1 MFGGDNMLRTILH
14 SDLNNF
20 YASVECLYDPSI
32 RNKPVA
38 VVGDVEKRHGIVL
51 AKNYTAK
58 AYGVKTG
65 EPVWEARQSCP
76 ELVLVPPS
84 YDRYLNFSKTA
95 REIYSEYTDRVENF
109 GLDECWLDVSESI
122 GLFGGGGQIA
132 DMIRERIKKELGITV
147 SVGVSFNKIFAKLG
161 SDMKKPDATTIIT
174 QDNYKNKVWPL
185 PAEELLYVGRA
196 TKRKLRSDGITTI
209 GELAKADP
217 RLLKREFGVNGV
229 MLWRFANGMDSTP
242 VSEIWS
248 EPSIKSIGNSTTLPY
263 DVTEEGDVRITLYVL
278 CESIAERLR
287 DNNFLCKTVQIGIRD
302 KNLYSYER
310 QGKLSFETN
319 SAEELFKTAFALYSQ
334 NKPAY
339 PIRSLS
345 VRGTE
350 LSGIRMR
357 QMSCLEEF
365 ERMEKLERAEAAV
378 DEIRRRFGHFSV
390 QRGIML
396 TNTELSGL
404 DPKSE
409 HIIHPVGFLK

>member
-1 MFGGDNMLRTILH
+1 MLRTILH